1 MAIDHLHPAVR
12 NWFTKQF
19 AEPTEPQRR
28 AWPSIAGGHHT
39 SIAAPTGSGKTLA
52 AFLSAINDLVERG
65 VSGELKDETVVVYV
79 SPLKALSND
88 IQRNL
93 QHPLQ
98 GIQEQ
103 LHSLGLPQ
111 FQIRTWV
118 RTGDTSAKDRASMRR
133 QPPHI
138 VVTTPESLYI
148 LLSSEGGRSMLRTTQ
163 TLIVD
168 EIHAMADDK
177 RGSHLAL
184 SMERLEALA
193 GGRSAHRSVGHTTA
207 YRGGRSLSGGWSALA
222 ATARRNAA
230 SLIAA
235 TVAAWTWPLR
245 FQNLLSNQS
254 CRWKFGRRSTSG

>member
-1 MAIDHLHPAVR
+1 MAISHFHPAVR

-19 AEPTEPQRR
+19 PEPTEPQKL
-28 AWPSIAGGHHT
+28 AWPSIASGHHT
-39 SIAAPTGSGKTLA
+39 LIAAPTGSGKTLA

-65 VSGELKDETVVVYV
+65 VSGDLKDETYVVYV

-93 QHPLQ
+93 QQPLL
-98 GIQEQ
+98 GVQEQ
-103 LHSLGLPQ
+103 IERLGLTQ

-118 RTGDTSAKDRASMRR
+118 RTGDTSAKDRASMKR

-148 LLSSEGGRSMLRTTQ
+148 LLTSEGGRAMLRTTQ

-184 SMERLEALA
+184 SIERLEELT
-193 GGRSAHRSVGHTTA
+193 GRKLQRIGLSATQRPIEEVARFLVG
-207 YRGGRSLSGGWSALA
+207 
-222 ATARRNAA
+222 RRN
-230 SLIAA
+230 I
-235 TVAAWTWPLR
+235 R
-245 FQNLLSNQS
+245 Q
-254 CRWKFGRRSTSG
+254 RWQPGMLHR